1 MFTLKESQNIVIIH
15 VVWGKK
21 MRRFTRLQRIL
32 IIAICTCLAFGCVMF
47 GLRQNSLSNVGYS
60 AWTYIK
66 YGLFDYPLTSIANV
80 FNDLSNLWHV
90 YDDNQYLNE
99 QLAKQRSYQTLYED
113 ERNKNAEL
121 EDLLEMQG
129 SLDNATKISCTV
141 LQRSVNSWDQ
151 TVTISAGSSQGV
163 ENNMLVVTSQGAVGL
178 IESTQTATSTVRLLT
193 SEDLINDIAIMI
205 SMEDG
210 SNVEGV
216 LQSYD
221 ADRNAYRVSLFDN
234 NAQISTGQMV
244 ATSGKGGN
252 YPSGIYLGTVTD
264 VTINDDAIISTVYVQ
279 PVSNIQSFNYC
290 MVIGSGVVGE

>member
-32 IIAICTCLAFGCVMF
+32 IIAICICLAFGCVMF

-141 LQRSVNSWDQ
+141 WQRSANSWDQ

>member
-141 LQRSVNSWDQ
+141 LQRNANSWDQ

>member
-1 MFTLKESQNIVIIH
+1 MFTLKERQNIVIIH

-21 MRRFTRLQRIL
+21 MRKFTRLQRIL
-32 IIAICTCLAFGCVMF
+32 IIAICICLAFGCAMF

-66 YGLFDYPLTSIANV
+66 YGLFDYPLTSIANA

-90 YDDNQYLNE
+90 YDDNEYLNE
-99 QLAKQRSYQTLYED
+99 QLAKQRSYQTLYEE

-129 SLDNATKISCTV
+129 SLYNATKISCTV
-141 LQRSVNSWDQ
+141 LQRSANSWDQ

-234 NAQISTGQMV
+234 NAQISTGEMV

-290 MVIGSGVVGE
+290 MVIGSGVVGG

>member
-1 MFTLKESQNIVIIH
+1 M
-15 VVWGKK
+15 
-21 MRRFTRLQRIL
+21 
-32 IIAICTCLAFGCVMF
+32 
-47 GLRQNSLSNVGYS
+47 
-60 AWTYIK
+60 
-66 YGLFDYPLTSIANV
+66 
-80 FNDLSNLWHV
+80 
-90 YDDNQYLNE
+90 NE

-141 LQRSVNSWDQ
+141 LQRSANSWDQ

-244 ATSGKGGN
+244 ATSGKEEIIQVAYILERLQMLRSMMMLSFQQCMYSL
-252 YPSGIYLGTVTD
+252 YPTYSHL
-264 VTINDDAIISTVYVQ
+264 TIVWSLEV
-279 PVSNIQSFNYC
+279 
-290 MVIGSGVVGE
+290 GS

>member
-141 LQRSVNSWDQ
+141 LQRSANSWDQ
-151 TVTISAGSSQGV
+151 TVTISAGSSQGI

>member
-1 MFTLKESQNIVIIH
+1 M
-15 VVWGKK
+15 
-21 MRRFTRLQRIL
+21 
-32 IIAICTCLAFGCVMF
+32 
-47 GLRQNSLSNVGYS
+47 
-60 AWTYIK
+60 
-66 YGLFDYPLTSIANV
+66 
-80 FNDLSNLWHV
+80 
-90 YDDNQYLNE
+90 
-99 QLAKQRSYQTLYED
+99 
-113 ERNKNAEL
+113 
-121 EDLLEMQG
+121 
-129 SLDNATKISCTV
+129 
-141 LQRSVNSWDQ
+141 
-151 TVTISAGSSQGV
+151 
-163 ENNMLVVTSQGAVGL
+163 

>member
-141 LQRSVNSWDQ
+141 LQRSSNSWDQ

>member
-121 EDLLEMQG
+121 EDLLEMHKVLKTICWLSQAREP
-129 SLDNATKISCTV
+129 LD
-141 LQRSVNSWDQ
+141 
-151 TVTISAGSSQGV
+151 
-163 ENNMLVVTSQGAVGL
+163 
-178 IESTQTATSTVRLLT
+178 
-193 SEDLINDIAIMI
+193 
-205 SMEDG
+205 
-210 SNVEGV
+210 
-216 LQSYD
+216 
-221 ADRNAYRVSLFDN
+221 
-234 NAQISTGQMV
+234 
-244 ATSGKGGN
+244 
-252 YPSGIYLGTVTD
+252 
-264 VTINDDAIISTVYVQ
+264 
-279 PVSNIQSFNYC
+279 
-290 MVIGSGVVGE
+290 